1 MREFDKKFIDKCL
14 AYLECVKGEK
24 YDITAEIFRM
34 IKEEKEPDS
43 ALQYFLMNAN
53 GIESSEEKEAEI
65 FFTVTEI
72 NEYEKKFGKLVEGI
86 IDKLISQKLEEDEFY
101 SQIWNRI
108 ERPDS
113 EFETEKE
120 KVFALYKI
128 WMNRKVPY
136 FKLSDGMKMQNEK
149 YKNIATEKMMQVK
162 KASFIVNSEFE
173 QRTEKSSLLLEL
185 IEQCESEEE
194 KVVMLALILTMSEKR
209 AVSDLLDML
218 KDKCK

>member
-1 MREFDKKFIDKCL
+1 MREFDKKFIDKCF

-24 YDITAEIFRM
+24 YDITAEIFKM

-53 GIESSEEKEAEI
+53 SIESSEEKEAEI

-101 SQIWNRI
+101 SQIWKRI

>member
-173 QRTEKSSLLLEL
+173 QRTEKSSLLLDL

>member
-1 MREFDKKFIDKCL
+1 MRESDKKFIDKCT

-24 YDITAEIFRM
+24 YDIAAEMFEM

-43 ALQYFLMNAN
+43 ALQYFLMNADD
-53 GIESSEEKEAEI
+53 IDSSKEKEAEV

-72 NEYEKKFGKLVEGI
+72 NEYERRIGKLVDGI
-86 IDKLISQKLEEDEFY
+86 IDKLTSQKVEEDEFY

-108 ERPDS
+108 ERADS
-113 EFETEKE
+113 EFETKKE

-128 WMNRKVPY
+128 WMSKKVPY
-136 FKLSDGMKMQNEK
+136 FKLADGMKMQNEK
-149 YKNIATEKMMQVK
+149 YKNIAADKIMQVK

-185 IEQCESEEE
+185 IQQCDSEEE
-194 KVVMLALILTMSEKR
+194 KVVMLALILTISEKR
-209 AVSDLLDML
+209 VASELLEML
-218 KDKCK
+218 KDNCK

>member
-43 ALQYFLMNAN
+43 ALQYFLMKAN

-173 QRTEKSSLLLEL
+173 QRTEKSSLLLDL